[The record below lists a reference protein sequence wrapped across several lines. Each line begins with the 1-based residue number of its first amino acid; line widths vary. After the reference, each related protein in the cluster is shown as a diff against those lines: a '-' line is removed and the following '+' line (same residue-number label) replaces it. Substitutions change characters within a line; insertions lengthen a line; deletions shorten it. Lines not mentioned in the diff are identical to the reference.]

1 MTVTTITFDETD
13 KAAIEKIR
21 RHLEESDTIR
31 RGPVSKRE
39 AVCWA
44 VRMAAS
50 SVKEAKR
57 G

>member
-1 MTVTTITFDETD
+1 MTVTTIAFDEID
-13 KAAIEKIR
+13 KAAIDKIR
-21 RHLEESDTIR
+21 KHLEESDTIR

-50 SVKEAKR
+50 SVKDVKR

>member
-1 MTVTTITFDETD
+1 MTVTTISFDETD

-50 SVKEAKR
+50 EMKEVKC